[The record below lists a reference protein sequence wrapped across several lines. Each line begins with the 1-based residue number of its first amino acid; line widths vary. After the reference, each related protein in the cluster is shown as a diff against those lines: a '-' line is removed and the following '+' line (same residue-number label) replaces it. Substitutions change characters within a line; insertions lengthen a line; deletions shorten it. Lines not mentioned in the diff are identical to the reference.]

1 MLAQSY
7 FGMSVLFSMP
17 LNSGILSWMC
27 LLFGELNA
35 TLVAAE
41 NAVGVVALGSGKS
54 KEWTVLLRMANE
66 SRGTRILLLRA
77 TNALALVFS
86 VVPSFFVTYGSAQ
99 SVPLPDPPQVRA
111 KDHVVSLTLE
121 AVNENGR
128 DAFAFAGVT
137 VAPVIRASPGDTL
150 KITYF
155 NKLPV
160 KSMETCSPNPCMD
173 MTNLHFHGLSVS
185 PDAPQDDVLTMLA
198 KPGQTLHYT
207 VKIPR
212 DHEPGLFWYHTHP
225 HGESERQV
233 RDGMSGAI
241 VIEGMERYVPEV
253 RGLRERVM
261 VVRGRS
267 IKHDPKA
274 EELKKYVE
282 IPSQSCGGEAEA
294 PEEVFTVNGALRP
307 RIEISPRER
316 QFWRVV
322 NASADRY
329 VDLQLDGGAFEIEA
343 LDGMPLAFHDP
354 QHPTRS
360 ANHVLLSPAGRVEA
374 IVTGPAL
381 NAHSALRTLC
391 VNTGPTGDPNPAMV
405 LADLI
410 QSDPQQANR
419 DQRASGRIPDSEE
432 PAEARPPL
440 YKPVN
445 VEPLKKRAPSFTT
458 IFTEDQNGFYINGK
472 KFAMD
477 APPMTS
483 VRVGTYQHWRIVN
496 RTAELHPF
504 HIHQVHFLAY
514 AENGVPVEH
523 PAWLDT
529 VNVPVAGTVDVIL
542 DFTDPVIKGMS
553 VFHCHLLN
561 HEDKGMM
568 AKILLK

>member
-1 MLAQSY
+1 MEDRARSTQTRATTVLWLIIFAARIVFTS
-7 FGMSVLFSMP
+7 SVL
-17 LNSGILSWMC
+17 
-27 LLFGELNA
+27 
-35 TLVAAE
+35 
-41 NAVGVVALGSGKS
+41 
-54 KEWTVLLRMANE
+54 
-66 SRGTRILLLRA
+66 
-77 TNALALVFS
+77 
-86 VVPSFFVTYGSAQ
+86 AQ
-99 SVPLPDPPQVRA
+99 SVPMPESPQVRA
-111 KDHVVSLTLE
+111 KNHVVSLTLE

-128 DAFAFAGVT
+128 DAFAFEGVA
-137 VAPVIRASPGDTL
+137 VAPIIRASPGDTL
-150 KITYF
+150 KITYV
-155 NKLPV
+155 NKLPE
-160 KSMETCSPNPCMD
+160 KSAETCDVNPCMD
-173 MTNLHFHGLSVS
+173 MTNLHFHGLAVS
-185 PDAPQDDVLTMLA
+185 PDAPQDDVITMLA
-198 KPGQTLHYT
+198 KPGETLHYK
-207 VKIPR
+207 VEIPR
-212 DHEPGLFWYHTHP
+212 DHTPGLFWYHTHP
-225 HGESERQV
+225 HGESHRQV

-241 VIEGMERYVPEV
+241 VIEGMERYVPAV
-253 RGLRERVM
+253 RGMRERVI

-274 EELKKYVE
+274 EELKKLVE
-282 IPSQSCGGEAEA
+282 IPAQSCGGEAEA
-294 PEEVFTVNGALRP
+294 PEEIFTVNGALRP
-307 RIEISPRER
+307 QIEISSGER

-329 VDLQLDGGAFEIEA
+329 VDLQLDAGAFELVA

-360 ANHVLLSPAGRVEA
+360 ANHVLLAPAGRVEA
-374 IVTGPAL
+374 IVTGPAVR
-381 NAHSALRTLC
+381 AHSALRTLC

-410 QSDPQQANR
+410 PSDPQHANR
-419 DQRASGRIPDSEE
+419 DQNGPDRLLDPEQVFG
-432 PAEARPPL
+432 ARPPL
-440 YKPVN
+440 YKTVN
-445 VEPLKKRAPSFTT
+445 VEPLKKRPPSFTT
-458 IFTEDQNGFYINGK
+458 IFTENENGFYINSK

-514 AENGVPVEH
+514 AENGVPLAH
-523 PAWLDT
+523 PEWLDT